1 MLIRPMADQVS
12 GLLSP
17 FLRARRIAAARPWLG
32 SGPLLDFGC
41 GVGELARHVSPDRY
55 LGVDRDAESLA
66 EARRRHPRHRF
77 LPAAELAAGVGVN
90 GGFERIVGLAVVEHL
105 ADPGEWLAA
114 MGRRLAPGGRI
125 VLTTP
130 NPRLQ
135 LVHDAG
141 ARLGLF
147 SRAGAAEH
155 QSLLDPAAMA
165 RLAADA
171 SLAVVHAARFLAGA
185 NQLFVLAA
193 AAERRDD

>member
-1 MLIRPMADQVS
+1 MLTRSMADQVS

-17 FLRARRIAAARPWLG
+17 YLRARRIAAARPWLG

-41 GVGELARHVSPDRY
+41 GVGELARHVAPERY

-66 EARRRHPRHRF
+66 EACRRHPRHRF
-77 LPAAELAAGVGVN
+77 LPAAELAAGGAA
-90 GGFERIVGLAVVEHL
+90 GFERIVGLAVVEHL
-105 ADPGEWLAA
+105 ADPGQWLAA
-114 MGRRLAPGGRI
+114 MGRMLAAGGRI

-135 LVHDAG
+135 PVHDAG

-147 SRAGAAEH
+147 SRSGAAEH
-155 QSLLDPAAMA
+155 QSLLDRPAMV

-171 SLAVVHAARFLAGA
+171 GLAVVHADRFLAGA
-185 NQLFVLAA
+185 NQLFVLANA
-193 AAERRDD
+193 PERRDG

>member
-1 MLIRPMADQVS
+1 M
-12 GLLSP
+12 
-17 FLRARRIAAARPWLG
+17 
-32 SGPLLDFGC
+32 
-41 GVGELARHVSPDRY
+41 GELARHVSPDRY

-165 RLAADA
+165 RLAAGA

>member
-1 MLIRPMADQVS
+1 MPWWSTWRTPASGWRRWAGGWRPAD
-12 GLLSP
+12 GL
-17 FLRARRIAAARPWLG
+17 
-32 SGPLLDFGC
+32 
-41 GVGELARHVSPDRY
+41 
-55 LGVDRDAESLA
+55 
-66 EARRRHPRHRF
+66 
-77 LPAAELAAGVGVN
+77 
-90 GGFERIVGLAVVEHL
+90 
-105 ADPGEWLAA
+105 
-114 MGRRLAPGGRI
+114 
-125 VLTTP
+125 LTTP